1 MYKNVILL
9 EQSEASFMDIFL
21 SQLPIFLIFLVV
33 YYFILRPNTQK
44 QESIKSMQENLSKGD
59 KVVTVGGIHGKVTA
73 LKSNRVV
80 IKVSNDSELTVDKV
94 AIAKVK
100 NSPAA

>member
-1 MYKNVILL
+1 MNANVILFQ
-9 EQSEASFMDIFL
+9 QSEASFMDIFL

-33 YYFILRPNTQK
+33 YYFILRPNKKK

-59 KVVTVGGIHGKVTA
+59 KIITVGGIHGKVTA

-80 IKVSNDSELTVDKV
+80 IKVFNDSELTVDKV

-100 NSPAA
+100 NSTAT

>member
-9 EQSEASFMDIFL
+9 QQSEASFMDIFL
-21 SQLPIFLIFLVV
+21 SQLPIFLIFRVV

-44 QESIKSMQENLSKGD
+44 QESIKAMQENLSKGD
-59 KVVTVGGIHGKVTA
+59 KVITVGGIHGKVTT

-100 NSPAA
+100 NSTAA

>member
-1 MYKNVILL
+1 
-9 EQSEASFMDIFL
+9 
-21 SQLPIFLIFLVV
+21 
-33 YYFILRPNTQK
+33 
-44 QESIKSMQENLSKGD
+44 MQENLSKGD
-59 KVVTVGGIHGKVTA
+59 KVITVGGIHGKVTT

-100 NSPAA
+100 NSTAA

>member
-9 EQSEASFMDIFL
+9 QQSEASFMDIFL

-44 QESIKSMQENLSKGD
+44 QEAIKSMQENLSKGD
-59 KVVTVGGIHGKVTA
+59 KVITVGGIHGKVTT

-100 NSPAA
+100 NSTAA